1 MDCTS
6 NKDILNFAI
15 ENGIIDINAIQK
27 QIEMNERLKYLE
39 MHTYKKWKG
48 SDGNWHTYLPDAEK
62 GRIPKKRATEEDI
75 DKVIIDFWKEQSE
88 DPTIDD
94 VFSEWNNR
102 RLELNKISPSTHL
115 RNKQY
120 YDRHY
125 KDFGNKKIKHI
136 DSDDIIDFLEEQI
149 PKYNLSAKS
158 FCNLKSITK
167 GMFKRAKKRKLIK
180 WSIEEAFYDL
190 DVSDVDFKKTIKED
204 YEEVF
209 DENETEK
216 IINYLKSN
224 IDSKN
229 IAILLM
235 FVTGIRIGELVALKH
250 EVFED
255 TFFRIRRTE
264 TRYVDED
271 GKYIYDIKEHPK
283 SDAGVR
289 DVIVP
294 EGYVWIL
301 KQIKCLNPFGEFVFV
316 NSLGER
322 ITTNCIRRRLERI
335 CKKLDIYHKS
345 PHKIRKTYGT
355 ILLDNNVDQRLIVG
369 QMGHSSIN
377 VTEKHYHRN
386 RKSLDKKN
394 QILSSIPDF
403 NCKADN
409 F

>member
-75 DKVIIDFWKEQSE
+75 DKV
-88 DPTIDD
+88 
-94 VFSEWNNR
+94 
-102 RLELNKISPSTHL
+102 
-115 RNKQY
+115 
-120 YDRHY
+120 
-125 KDFGNKKIKHI
+125 
-136 DSDDIIDFLEEQI
+136 IIDFLEEQI

-229 IAILLM
+229 IAILCM
-235 FVTGIRIGELVALKH
+235 PAR
-250 EVFED
+250 
-255 TFFRIRRTE
+255 
-264 TRYVDED
+264 
-271 GKYIYDIKEHPK
+271 
-283 SDAGVR
+283 
-289 DVIVP
+289 
-294 EGYVWIL
+294 
-301 KQIKCLNPFGEFVFV
+301 
-316 NSLGER
+316 ER
-322 ITTNCIRRRLERI
+322 A
-335 CKKLDIYHKS
+335 
-345 PHKIRKTYGT
+345 P
-355 ILLDNNVDQRLIVG
+355 
-369 QMGHSSIN
+369 
-377 VTEKHYHRN
+377 
-386 RKSLDKKN
+386 
-394 QILSSIPDF
+394 
-403 NCKADN
+403 
-409 F
+409 